1 MGADA
6 SWRDVPKTCSLHIGI
21 SAFAVFGDEAG
32 DPHLSTADLRRA
44 VKRLP
49 EAAADRTAEATDRG
63 LRHYQAVGG
72 KKIYS
77 SNLR

>member
-1 MGADA
+1 
-6 SWRDVPKTCSLHIGI
+6 
-21 SAFAVFGDEAG
+21 
-32 DPHLSTADLRRA
+32 

-49 EAAADRTAEATDRG
+49 EAAVDRTAEATDRG